1 MDDISKLLQEA
12 APLYHR
18 RKRTR
23 QRIRRNCAT
32 LAVVIILATPIII
45 GTRYSTSDIDTLY
58 AELYSNDTMPVYYID
73 EFDAIG
79 II

>member
-1 MDDISKLLQEA
+1 MDDISQLLQEA

-18 RKRTR
+18 RKRIRRTV
-23 QRIRRNCAT
+23 RRNCAT
-32 LAVVIILATPIII
+32 LVGIIMLATPIFISSRFT
-45 GTRYSTSDIDTLY
+45 TRDIDALY
-58 AELYSNDTMPVYYID
+58 AELYSTDTTPVYYID